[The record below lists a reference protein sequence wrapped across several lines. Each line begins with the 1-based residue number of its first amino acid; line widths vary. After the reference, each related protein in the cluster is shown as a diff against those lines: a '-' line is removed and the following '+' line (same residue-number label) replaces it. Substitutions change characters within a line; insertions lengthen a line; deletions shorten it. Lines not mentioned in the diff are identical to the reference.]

1 MECVAAR
8 PPMAKRQPLIPAQ
21 LAARS
26 PRIVISVVAARTV
39 AKERNPLSLSEG
51 VWPIVPGP
59 SAASRLSRF
68 MSVSTALR
76 APEDAHLQ
84 IAARTAGPTS
94 AADRRRSSHS
104 SILACE
110 LLRRHY

>member
-1 MECVAAR
+1 MRRGPAAHGQAPAAYSR
-8 PPMAKRQPLIPAQ
+8 P
-21 LAARS
+21 ARRPS
-26 PRIVISVVAARTV
+26 PRIAISVVAAARTV

-94 AADRRRSSHS
+94 AADRHRSSHS

-110 LLRRHY
+110 LLRRHS